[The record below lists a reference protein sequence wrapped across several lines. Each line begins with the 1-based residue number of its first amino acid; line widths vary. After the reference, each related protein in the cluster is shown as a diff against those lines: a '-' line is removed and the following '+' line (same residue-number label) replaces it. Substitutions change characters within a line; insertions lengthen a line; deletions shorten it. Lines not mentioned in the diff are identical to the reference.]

1 MIYMSPDGRSSTRID
16 ENFVEKLD
24 FILSKHVDQ
33 MNSEEFAQ
41 ICNSSVSEDGLIM
54 TSALKEGT

>member
-41 ICNSSVSEDGLIM
+41 ICNASVSEDGLIM